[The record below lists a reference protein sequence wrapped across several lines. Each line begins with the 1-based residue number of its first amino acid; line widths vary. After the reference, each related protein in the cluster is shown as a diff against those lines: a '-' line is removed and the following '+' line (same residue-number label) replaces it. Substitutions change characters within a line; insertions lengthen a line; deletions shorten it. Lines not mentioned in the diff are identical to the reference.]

1 MSDCDAVPTYGSSV
15 SLEDT
20 QKNAAAFV
28 KCFDM
33 AQNDPV
39 DRTVVLPRGH
49 IFESMPV
56 DLYNLS
62 NVTLKIDG
70 TWMPSPYWEQWPLYS
85 DGSKVLPLFQ
95 VNDSENFNIEGEGVV
110 EGQGYDWWVREWNH

>member
-1 MSDCDAVPTYGSSV
+1 
-15 SLEDT
+15 
-20 QKNAAAFV
+20 
-28 KCFDM
+28 
-33 AQNDPV
+33 
-39 DRTVVLPRGH
+39 
-49 IFESMPV
+49 MPV

-110 EGQGYDWWVREWNH
+110 EGQGYDWWVREWNHQNKHGRPDLLRFNRVQTSEI